1 MANTMSLVEIDQA
14 SVGIQHVQWFQFEE
28 RHNSVKFYVY
38 AGPAE
43 LLWKWGDW
51 IVTQSGGTENTFFS
65 VTL

>member
-1 MANTMSLVEIDQA
+1 MSLVEIDQA

-43 LLWKWGDW
+43 LL
-51 IVTQSGGTENTFFS
+51 
-65 VTL
+65 